1 MKKLL
6 LIGLGFALAV
16 TVLGI
21 AGFAY
26 AQAQEPPETQKSA
39 GSEFPYG
46 RSGWSRGSNG
56 GRMSFGFDEDE
67 PGSLQVYLFPAIAE
81 AFGLTEEQI
90 TAFEIVRAT
99 VQDIRADLTPN
110 EIQTAWQQAFRTA
123 VENALADG
131 AITEEQAEG
140 WLERL
145 ELMGDRSPGL
155 FSPGNHARDRLQSF
169 RRGFTTGFLFNRQ
182 MMLNHE
188 YIDAAIAEKLGISV
202 EELQEMK
209 MDQGFNLRDYAV
221 EQGLT
226 DDEIVAWRLEIFTNA
241 VNSALADGAI
251 TQEQANWILERL
263 ENMEERGV
271 WFGQP

>member
-1 MKKLL
+1 MKKLI
-6 LIGLGFALAV
+6 LIGLGFAIAI
-16 TVLGI
+16 TVFGI

-26 AQAQEPPETQKSA
+26 AQAQEPPDTQTSDKS
-39 GSEFPYG
+39 ELPYG
-46 RSGWSRGSNG
+46 SSGWSRVSNG
-56 GRMSFGFDEDE
+56 GRMSFGLDEGYPD
-67 PGSLQVYLFPAIAE
+67 PLHDYLFPAIAE

-90 TAFEIVRAT
+90 AAFEMVRST
-99 VQDIRADLTPN
+99 VHDIRADLTPD
-110 EIQTAWQQAFRTA
+110 EIRAVMQQAFHTA
-123 VENALADG
+123 VENAIADG

-145 ELMGDRSPGL
+145 EWIGD
-155 FSPGNHARDRLQSF
+155 HAPAVSFPDLSFRGRLQSF
-169 RRGFTTGFLFNRQ
+169 RQGFSAGFRSSRQ

-188 YIDAAIAEKLGISV
+188 YIDAAIAEELGISV

-209 MDQGFNLRDYAV
+209 TGQGFNLRDYAV
-221 EQGLT
+221 EQGLS
-226 DDEIVAWRLEIFTNA
+226 DDQIAAWRLEIFTNA

-263 ENMEERGV
+263 ENLEARGV